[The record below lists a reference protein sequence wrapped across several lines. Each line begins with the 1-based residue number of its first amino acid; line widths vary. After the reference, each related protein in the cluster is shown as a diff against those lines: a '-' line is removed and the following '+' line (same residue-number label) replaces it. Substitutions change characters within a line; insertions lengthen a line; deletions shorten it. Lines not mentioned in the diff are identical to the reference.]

1 MISAILLALLS
12 QLCVGSAI
20 LACTPGRA
28 LDGASRFTRLAIVLF
43 SGVASTTLAV
53 LWLLCLGAPWD
64 PGWLYAFGAL
74 GAVVTILR
82 MRAFRVHWL
91 VSPCVPCSS
100 GWAALPLTVG
110 FAALAAWML
119 VSALCLPSVDYDS
132 IAIWSYRVR
141 VLLREGSLYSDS
153 LRDPLRVA
161 PMPKHP
167 YFLPVLEA
175 LYCGRAGFSQLATHI
190 PHLVLF
196 GTGAA
201 VVLGACYEWLKGPV
215 RLAVLAALLCMPAP
229 AVQWWLEGAREPA
242 IGVAAVWSTYWI
254 ARWLA
259 SPARLAS
266 VMLALGFAAM
276 YHMKVEGTVLAAASI
291 AALFLAAALM
301 PDASRAR
308 LASAGTVLT
317 FVAIAALPWMLA
329 KASIAPTNQDYDFTE
344 GFAAGWG
351 RRLHLVPFVV
361 WMTFSEI
368 FLRPELY
375 GIAPHAAVVWLVLGI
390 RRRTWRESLI
400 LLLPLLTCLAGIVAI
415 YVVRQEQFGPARNVT
430 FSRRFVCVVPAIVLA
445 SAWLWSRA
453 RIGAAHAAAPLK
465 APEAS

>member
-28 LDGASRFTRLAIVLF
+28 LDGASRFTRVAIVLF

-82 MRAFRVHWL
+82 MRAFRGHWL
-91 VSPCVPCSS
+91 ISERGARSP
-100 GWAALPLTVG
+100 GWLALPVAVG
-110 FAALAAWML
+110 FGALALWML

-141 VLLREGSLYSDS
+141 VLLREGTLYCDS

-175 LYCGRAGFSQLATHI
+175 LYCGRAGFSQLATHV
-190 PHLVLF
+190 PHLMLF
-196 GTGAA
+196 GAGVA
-201 VVLGACYEWLKGPV
+201 VVLGACREWFEGTA

-242 IGVAAVWSTYWI
+242 IGVAAVWSTFWM

-266 VMLALGFAAM
+266 VMLALGLAAM
-276 YHMKVEGTVLAAASI
+276 YHMKVEGTVLAGASI
-291 AALFLAAALM
+291 AALFGAPALM
-301 PDASRAR
+301 PGASRPR
-308 LASAGTVLT
+308 LAQASAVLI
-317 FVAIAALPWMLA
+317 FVALAALPWILA
-329 KASIAPTNQDYDFTE
+329 KSSIPPTNQDYDFTE
-344 GFAAGWG
+344 GFGAGWG
-351 RRLHLVPFVV
+351 RRLHLVPFVA
-361 WMTFSEI
+361 WMTFSEV

-375 GIAPHAAVVWLVLGI
+375 GFAPHAAVVWFMLGV
-390 RRRTWRESLI
+390 RGRTWRQSI
-400 LLLPLLTCLAGIVAI
+400 VLLLPLLICLAGIVAI

-453 RIGAAHAAAPLK
+453 RAAAAHAAASLK